1 MFMPML
7 IAAFALAGQSAQ
19 TLECG
24 NLITKTSETWPD
36 WAGGKVSLTVHTE
49 DDRAKDS
56 HQCMSQYTLRIVRP
70 DGTST
75 DSQVY
80 SVIDDWGRPIKF
92 WISGVSPVVHRL
104 IATIIEGESWQLLV
118 YDLNAPHSSP
128 AVYVFSKGF
137 LPKLSSSCRQSL
149 GVVGLTQSGN
159 PVIAGNDAA
168 CTGEAHKRWKVKQDA
183 AEQYARALPMP
194 QHDVI
199 VLLAPRRP
207 PTL

>member
-1 MFMPML
+1 MPML
-7 IAAFALAGQSAQ
+7 IVAFALAGQSAQ

-49 DDRAKDS
+49 DDHAKDS
-56 HQCMSQYTLRIVRP
+56 HQCMSQYTLRIVSP

-104 IATIIEGESWQLLV
+104 IATIIEGESRQLLV
-118 YDLNAPHSSP
+118 YDLNAPNNSP
-128 AVYVFSKGF
+128 DVYVLSKVF
-137 LPKLSSSCRQSL
+137 LPKLSSSCRESL
-149 GVVGLTQSGN
+149 GVVGLTQSGK
-159 PVIAGNDAA
+159 PVIAGNDLA
-168 CTGEAHKRWKVKQDA
+168 CTREAHKRWKVEHGA
-183 AEQYARALPMP
+183 AEQHARVVPMP
-194 QHDVI
+194 QHEV
-199 VLLAPRRP
+199 VMLLAPRRP